1 MTRET
6 RILYNDHCPVCAFE
20 INHYRSY
27 ATKSRLPLRFDSLNG
42 PERADCGVS
51 TDDAARRLHVLQ
63 DGEIHSGID
72 AFRILWSEMPRYR
85 WLSKAVS
92 LPGVRPVAHVVYEHV
107 LARILYRWHLKRIA
121 KRGAAAGAMKQD
133 Q

>member
-6 RILYNDHCPVCAFE
+6 RILYNDNCPVCAFE

-27 ATKSRLPLRFDSLNG
+27 AAKSGLPLRFDGLNG
-42 PERADCGVS
+42 PERAKFGVS
-51 TDDAARRLHVLQ
+51 ADDAARRLHVLK
-63 DGEIHSGID
+63 DGEVHSGVD

-85 WLSKAVS
+85 WLAKAVS
-92 LPGVRPVAHVVYEHV
+92 LPGVRPAAHTMYEYV
-107 LARILYRWHLKRIA
+107 LAPILYRWHLRRTA
-121 KRGAAAGAMKQD
+121 RRGAAAGAMKQD